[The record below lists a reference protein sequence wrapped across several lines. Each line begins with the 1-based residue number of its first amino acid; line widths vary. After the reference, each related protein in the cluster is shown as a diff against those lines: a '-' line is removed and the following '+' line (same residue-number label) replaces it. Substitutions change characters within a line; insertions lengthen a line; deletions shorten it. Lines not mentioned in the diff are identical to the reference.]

1 MGMKIIPSSA
11 AAQKPRVLS
20 VSRID
25 VPSYSPPIL
34 KVFEGPSPAEI
45 AAQAALLEALHF
57 SFIIYDPLDHLM
69 GQLKEAGF
77 THLKKIDRPL
87 SGTQAIAC
95 VYDKK
100 AYLMFRGSASPLDW
114 LYDFL
119 FLPFYWPLCH
129 LGFGTAW
136 RTAKPHVRA
145 WLKEIPPVDEFMICG
160 HSLGG
165 GLSHMA
171 ALDLAPD
178 FKIDNVITFGAPKAC
193 FLWTADRYNKTK
205 IAQSDKTLADITK
218 AVVNQRDIVAKV
230 PFSFLGFCDVGELIY
245 IDQGRNVRYGAD
257 ATSARGKDSMGDID
271 FIFNFMEEEKV
282 QALGT
287 ASTDLQKVYFQ
298 LRQGLAWLAKAV
310 PVLKIAILPSLTYTL
325 VSLYFMRSGLA
336 HMGDK
341 YMSAWPS
348 TLAGW
353 HFKRYTPTKL
363 EKSFAFIR
371 LLLMG
376 GLLLAGF
383 AWGLYYIA
391 SWSIESLNTPRKP

>member
-1 MGMKIIPSSA
+1 MGMKIITSY
-11 AAQKPRVLS
+11 AAQKSYALS
-20 VSRID
+20 TSKID
-25 VPSYSPPIL
+25 VPAYTPPIL
-34 KVFEGPSPAEI
+34 KVFEGPTSEEI
-45 AAQAALLEALHF
+45 ASQATLLEALHF
-57 SFIIYDPLDHLM
+57 SFIIYDPLDHLVT
-69 GQLKEAGF
+69 QLEEAGF
-77 THLKKIDRPL
+77 SHVKKIDRPL
-87 SGTQAIAC
+87 TGTQAIAC
-95 VYDKK
+95 VYKNK

-114 LYDFL
+114 FYDFL

-145 WLKEIPPVDEFMICG
+145 WLKDIPPVDEFLICG

-193 FLWTADRYNKTK
+193 FLWTANRYNKTK
-205 IAQSDKTLADITK
+205 VNGSDKTLADITK

-230 PFSFLGFCDVGELIY
+230 PFSFLGFYDVGQLIY
-245 IDQGRNVRYGAD
+245 IDQGGTVRYGAE
-257 ATSARGKDSMGDID
+257 AESARGTDSMGDID

-287 ASTDLQKVYFQ
+287 ASTDLQKVYYQF
-298 LRQGLAWLAKAV
+298 RRGLAWLAKAA
-310 PVLKIAILPSLTYTL
+310 PILKIAILPSLTYIL

-336 HMGDK
+336 HMSDK

-348 TLAGW
+348 TLTGW
-353 HFKRYTPTKL
+353 QFKRYTPTKF
-363 EKSFAFIR
+363 EKFFALIR
-371 LLLMG
+371 LLVLG
-376 GLLLAGF
+376 GLLLTGF
-383 AWGLYYIA
+383 AWGLFHIA